1 MSIGMSA
8 EDELKRMEFADMLL
22 AEYRYW
28 RNQDNPDI
36 DGIAT
41 GAMAATSNVLSAL
54 YGHEATHHDKC
65 DDYPIE
71 VVENLPVLL

>member
-1 MSIGMSA
+1 MSA
-8 EDELKRMEFADMLL
+8 EDELKRMEFAGMLL
-22 AEYRYW
+22 AEYKYW

-54 YGHEATHHDKC
+54 YGQEPTHHDKDASC
-65 DDYPIE
+65 SSFE
-71 VVENLPVLL
+71 TVENLPVLL